1 MPAQA
6 LTYRRDDSFVT
17 PCDGRVTGSDAVPVT
32 RFVRRFF
39 VALLLVV
46 FFGSLGIS
54 RDGLRRHFRFEGSD
68 VHVRVSQKEKA
79 ITWWVMAFAN
89 S

>member
-1 MPAQA
+1 
-6 LTYRRDDSFVT
+6 
-17 PCDGRVTGSDAVPVT
+17 VTGSDAVPVT

-68 VHVRVSQKEKA
+68 VHVRVSQKKKA
-79 ITWWVMAFAN
+79 ITVVGDGLAN